1 MNNIK
6 TGSNIAMIGL
16 GYCGCSM
23 VDQGM
28 ESIKEQDNLFNNY
41 VPYLVDC
48 SYNFCNQ
55 NIQKYDT
62 MNFLTLASGGSG
74 KSRKLAKE
82 HIDKNCNTKHFIYRN
97 FGTDMYD
104 SIYLIASSAGGMGS
118 AGIIEFAKRIRDINS
133 KVSINIIVLIPEL
146 NHADLYD
153 LRNTLELQKE
163 ITAEL
168 EQALNNRQEEIEPK
182 CAINSVVFITN
193 KRRCNSDFDKKI
205 MNLLIKLIE
214 IETIN
219 NINMPK
225 EQRHSGYKVI
235 LPIENEHVNFD
246 EAVQEAIETSNIVL
260 PDEFFDNSRKMYSLP
275 REEVRFNN
283 AIALFNHN
291 VCDASITK
299 ALKVVTPE
307 QDFKFS
313 ISEKG
318 ESIIIADGYF
328 NKSNK
333 VLPTK
338 AFELIKDELIERFQY
353 EY

>member
-6 TGSNIAMIGL
+6 TGNNIAIIGF

-23 VDQGM
+23 VDQAM
-28 ESIKEQDNLFNNY
+28 ELIKQQDNLFNNY

-48 SYNFCNQ
+48 SYNFCNK

-62 MNFLTLASGGSG
+62 MSFLTLASGGSG

-97 FGTDMYD
+97 FGTGMYD

-118 AGIIEFAKRIRDINS
+118 VGIIEFAKRIRDINS
-133 KVSINIIVLIPEL
+133 KVSINMIVLIPEL
-146 NHADLYD
+146 HRADLYD

-163 ITAEL
+163 IKAEL
-168 EQALNNRQEEIEPK
+168 EQALNDRQEEIEPK

-193 KRRCNSDFDKKI
+193 KKLCKSDFDKNI
-205 MNLLIKLIE
+205 INLLIKSIE

-219 NINMPK
+219 NINKPK
-225 EQRHSGYKVI
+225 EQCHSGYKVI
-235 LPIENEHVNFD
+235 LPIESEYVSFD

-260 PDEFFDNSRKMYSLP
+260 PDEFFDNATKVYSLP
-275 REEVRFNN
+275 REDVHFKN
-283 AIALFNHN
+283 AMVLFNHKI
-291 VCDASITK
+291 CDANITK
-299 ALKVVTPE
+299 ALKVVMPE

-318 ESIIIADGYF
+318 ENIIIADGYF

-338 AFELIKDELIERFQY
+338 AFEVIKDELIERLQDKY
-353 EY
+353 